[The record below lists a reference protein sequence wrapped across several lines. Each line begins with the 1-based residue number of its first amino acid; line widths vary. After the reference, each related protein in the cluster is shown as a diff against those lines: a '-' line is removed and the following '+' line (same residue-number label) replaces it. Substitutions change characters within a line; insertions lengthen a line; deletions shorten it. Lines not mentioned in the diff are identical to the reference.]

1 MCWYIFQNISI
12 ETCSD
17 LNCGNHGNCIKHEN
31 ILVCK
36 CKSGFT
42 GQVCETAIGEC
53 ESSPCK
59 NNGVCKERPDRYE
72 CLCQAGYTGTLC
84 EVGKCI
90 NEICLGIILI
100 IFDTPLDLQHLG
112 YFVFQTNIT
121 IKTCKV
127 KLLDFILYQT
137 CTMQSMVMLEYSLLI
152 IVNFNNSEFL

>member
-1 MCWYIFQNISI
+1 MCESGRWKYVYSNSITGLFEIPLNSNNVLLSPMCWYILQNISI

-17 LNCGNHGNCIKHEN
+17 LNCGDHGNCIKHET

-42 GQVCETAIGEC
+42 GQVCETTIGEC

-59 NNGVCKERPDRYE
+59 NNGVCKDQPDKYE

-100 IFDTPLDLQHLG
+100 IFDTLLDLQHLG
-112 YFVFQTNIT
+112 YFV
-121 IKTCKV
+121 V
-127 KLLDFILYQT
+127 
-137 CTMQSMVMLEYSLLI
+137 
-152 IVNFNNSEFL
+152 